1 MSESIDRVE
10 TLAEADPDALRRAHA
25 GFAQQR
31 PAGQSLVEVVSMVP
45 EGSAPDA
52 EVARPIT
59 LLRIVTDDRPWLVA
73 SLRALL
79 ARRGRTVHRFLHP
92 VLAVRRDGDGVL
104 VEQGGEPVSESFMHV
119 ELDALSSTRLPALQ
133 AAVEAM
139 LDTLS
144 VVRAATPALAK
155 RLEAMTTRVDNVE
168 QAAFLN
174 WLDDR
179 QFVAFGAARA
189 PLDAAGHPIELAD
202 TLGLLDGSAGALAWA
217 RDDFLPARLD
227 TRLVDD
233 DVAVIVCKAA
243 RASPLIRDE
252 ATDLVIVTQRDEQG
266 RLTEIECLLGLF
278 VPGLAAE
285 TVNAIPWVRDRV
297 HRVVGATGLD
307 PDSHDGKA
315 LMATLRGLPRDMLL
329 HTRSARLLDM
339 ARGITGLRE
348 SRRTRVF
355 SSADPLGRY
364 WNCLVFLPNESYT
377 RDLRLLIERRL
388 ERGIDG
394 FAVGFE
400 STFSSTSP
408 LARIHFVIRTRAR
421 REAAPDWTTIE
432 ADIALA
438 TTSWSDRLAQALV
451 EREELQVDAERVA
464 RLASNWG
471 QAFPTG
477 YRERYMPA
485 EAAADALF
493 IEDRLIDEHPAMTPV
508 QSLDQEG
515 RLSFR
520 LHSRGAPVSLS
531 DTIPLIENLGF
542 RVETER
548 PFELTPLDAAPVR
561 TAVFSVHP
569 TMATAMP
576 SDEALDELGQRL
588 SATFRAVQ
596 TGEVEDDG
604 FNRLIYA
611 AGLDAR
617 QANVLRSL
625 GKYLVQARAP
635 FSIGYIID
643 ALVAQAP
650 IARLLVELFEV
661 RLDPHAGTGSRS
673 DSEVTSAIEQAL
685 DGVGSLDEDRILRR
699 LMGTLLAILRT
710 NHWRRNEDGTARDY
724 LSFKFDCSAVPA
736 LPLPRPRYEI
746 FVSSARVDGVH
757 LRGGDVARGGLRWSD
772 RREDY
777 RTEVLGL
784 MKAQMVKNAV
794 IVPVGSK
801 GGFYVKADLPTDRTA
816 AQAIVVDCY
825 RTFLRGLLDVTDDI
839 AVADG
844 QIVPPPD
851 VRRVDGDDPYL
862 VVAADKGTATFSDH
876 ANALAR
882 DYGFWLDDA
891 FASGGSVGYDHKKMG
906 ITARGAWE
914 SVKRHFRGLGH
925 DTQTTPFT
933 VVGIGDMG
941 GDVFGNG
948 MLLSEQIR
956 LVAAFNHL
964 HVFIDPEPPT
974 QAAWAERKRLFDLP
988 RSSWDDYDRS
998 LLSAGGGIFSRSDKR
1013 ITLSSQAQAALG
1025 VERDTWTPD
1034 ELISA
1039 ILRAPVDLLWNGGIG
1054 TYVKAA
1060 QETAADAA
1068 DRANDAVRIDGSA
1081 LRCRVVGEGGN
1092 LGFTQQ
1098 GRIEY
1103 ANTGGLIYTDAID
1116 NAAGVDCSDHEVNIK
1131 ILLRAAITQGSLR
1144 ADERDALLESMT
1156 DEVAQL
1162 VLRDN
1167 YLQTECIDLHHAEGV
1182 ATLHDQGRFMQMLE
1196 DAGRLDRSL
1205 EYLPDAE
1212 AMAELAATGRQLNR
1226 PQIAVLVSYAK
1237 MTLYEELLAS
1247 ELPDR
1252 DERRPML
1259 THYFPGALRE
1269 RFATEIDQHRLGR
1282 EIVATV
1288 ATNEIVNRL
1297 GPLFVHRMSEEFG
1310 VGGAVVVDAFLTVR
1324 EVFRLEALYD
1334 GVEALDNTAQPDVQM
1349 RMLQVV
1355 RGLAERGTHW
1365 ILRTWREV
1373 LPDRSQVM
1381 RWRDGVD
1388 ELVTAMPDCLSDA
1401 PRDTWRQRTAYFEEG
1416 GATPAIAN
1424 AVACVVP
1431 LSSALDLVEIAHSQ
1445 STPVS
1450 DVAGL
1455 YFELGEFLDLHW
1467 LRDAIAKIEA
1477 GNPLH
1482 ARARSELRSD
1492 LHYQHRHLT
1501 AEVAAS
1507 GKPGD
1512 AARLERWAQ
1521 SNTERVERYR
1531 ALLGQIHTG
1540 EEPDFI
1546 ILSLAVNELHKL
1558 LRSRR
1563 PLSS

>member
-1 MSESIDRVE
+1 MSESIDPGE
-10 TLAEADPDALRRAHA
+10 TLSEADPDGLRRAHA
-25 GFAQQR
+25 SFAQRR
-31 PAGQSLVEVVSMVP
+31 PNGSSLVEAERVS
-45 EGSAPDA
+45 ADA
-52 EVARPIT
+52 ADAGRPLT
-59 LLRIVTDDRPWLVA
+59 RLRIATDDRPWLVA

-79 ARRGRTVHRFLHP
+79 ARRGRTVHRLLHP
-92 VLAVRRDGDGVL
+92 VLSVRRDADGAL

-119 ELDALSSTRLPALQ
+119 ELDVLSDSRLPALQ
-133 AAVEAM
+133 GAVVAM
-139 LDTLS
+139 LDALT
-144 VVRAATPALAK
+144 VVRAATPALGE
-155 RLEAMTTRVDNVE
+155 RLAAMTARVDDVE

-174 WLDDR
+174 WLDAR
-179 QFVAFGAARA
+179 QFVAFGAARV
-189 PLDAAGHPIELAD
+189 PLDAQGHPTELAD
-202 TLGLLDGSAGALAWA
+202 TLGLLDGSAGSVAWA
-217 RDDFLPARLD
+217 RDDFLPSRLD

-233 DVAVIVCKAA
+233 DVSVIVCKAG

-252 ATDLVIVTQRDEQG
+252 AADLVIVTQRDADG
-266 RLTEIECLLGLF
+266 TLTEVHCLLGLF

-285 TVNAIPWVRDRV
+285 AVNAIPWVRDRV

-307 PDSHDGKA
+307 PESHDGKA
-315 LMATLRGLPRDMLL
+315 LMATLRSLPRDMLL
-329 HTRSARLLDM
+329 QTRSARLLDM
-339 ARGITGLRE
+339 ARGITALRE
-348 SRRTRVF
+348 SRRTRIF

-400 STFSSTSP
+400 STFASTSP
-408 LARIHFVIRTRAR
+408 LARIHLVIRTRAR
-421 REAAPDWTTIE
+421 RDQAPDWDAIE
-432 ADIALA
+432 SDIAQA
-438 TTSWSDRLAQALV
+438 TSSWSDRLEQALL
-451 EREELQVDAERVA
+451 ERQDPAVDAQRIA
-464 RLASNWG
+464 RLATGWG
-471 QAFPTG
+471 QAFPTA
-477 YRERYMPA
+477 YRERYLPA
-485 EAAADALF
+485 DAAADALF

-508 QSLDQEG
+508 QPVDQDG

-520 LHSRGAPVSLS
+520 LHSRGEPVSLS

-548 PFELTPLDAAPVR
+548 PFELTPLDTAPVR
-561 TAVFSVHP
+561 AAVFTVRP
-569 TMATAMP
+569 TMAAGTL
-576 SDEALDELGQRL
+576 DEAALVELGERL
-588 SATFRAVQ
+588 SVTFRAVQ

-604 FNRLIYA
+604 FNRLVYA

-625 GKYLVQARAP
+625 GKYLIQARAP
-635 FSIGYIID
+635 FSIQYIVD

-650 IARLLVELFEV
+650 IARLLVELFEA
-661 RLDPHAGTGSRS
+661 RLDPHAGDGQRS
-673 DSEVTSAIEQAL
+673 SEPLQADIEQAL
-685 DGVGSLDEDRILRR
+685 DGVSSLDEDRILRR
-699 LMGTLLAILRT
+699 LLGTLLAILRT
-710 NHWRRNEDGTARDY
+710 NHWRRDEDGSPRDY
-724 LSFKFDCSAVPA
+724 LSFKFDCNAVPD
-736 LPLPRPRYEI
+736 LPLPRPKYEI
-746 FVSSARVDGVH
+746 FVCSARVDGVH

-801 GGFYVKADLPTDRTA
+801 GGFYVKADLPDDRAA
-816 AQAIVVDCY
+816 AQAVVVECY

-851 VRRVDGDDPYL
+851 VQRLDGDDPYL
-862 VVAADKGTATFSDH
+862 VVAADKGTATFSDY

-948 MLLSEQIR
+948 MLLSKRIR

-974 QAAWAERKRLFDLP
+974 EAAWAERQRLFDLP
-988 RSSWDDYDRS
+988 RSSWEDYDAS
-998 LLSAGGGIFSRSDKR
+998 LLSEGGGIYNRSDKR
-1013 ITLSSQAQAALG
+1013 ITLSAQAQAALG

-1054 TYVKAA
+1054 TYVKASH
-1060 QETAADAA
+1060 ETAADAA
-1068 DRANDAVRIDGSA
+1068 DRANDAVRIDAGQ

-1103 ANTGGLIYTDAID
+1103 ANGGGLIYTDAID

-1156 DEVAQL
+1156 DEVSKL

-1182 ATLHDQGRFMQMLE
+1182 ATLDDQARFMEMLE
-1196 DAGRLDRSL
+1196 DAGRLDRAL

-1212 AMAELAATGRQLNR
+1212 TMVERIATGRPLNR

-1237 MTLYEELLAS
+1237 MRLYEELLAS
-1247 ELPDR
+1247 SLPDR
-1252 DERRPML
+1252 EERRPL
-1259 THYFPGALRE
+1259 RIDYFPAALRE

-1282 EIVATV
+1282 EIIATI

-1310 VGGAVVVDAFLTVR
+1310 VDGAVVVDAFLTVR

-1334 GVEALDNTAQPDVQM
+1334 AVEALDNVAQPEVQM

-1365 ILRTWREV
+1365 VLRTYRDE
-1373 LPDRSQVM
+1373 LPDVTQLA

-1388 ELVTAMPDCLSDA
+1388 ELVAAMPDCLSDA
-1401 PRDTWRQRTAYFEEG
+1401 PRDTWRQRVSYFEQG
-1416 GATPAIAN
+1416 GAPTEVAN

-1431 LSSALDLVEIAHSQ
+1431 LSSALDLVEIANSQ
-1445 STPVS
+1445 AAAVS

-1467 LRDAIAKIEA
+1467 LRDAIAGIDA
-1477 GNPLH
+1477 GTPLH

-1501 AEVAAS
+1501 AEIAS
-1507 GKPGD
+1507 SGSAD
-1512 AARLERWAQ
+1512 ETDRLSSWSAG
-1521 SNTERVERYR
+1521 NAERVERYR
-1531 ALLGQIHTG
+1531 ALLVQIRTG
-1540 EEPDFI
+1540 EEPDFVT
-1546 ILSLAVNELHKL
+1546 LSLAVNELHKL

-1563 PLSS
+1563 PLSA